1 MKIVKKKLE
10 PQQKKLMLIL
20 AAVAVALIA
29 VVVIGYIFTGDISCT
44 YTDTGLQVTN
54 SYINGVELAYEDM
67 DSVELRQSF
76 EFGVRGY
83 GFGSARLAMGVY
95 QNEEFEAY
103 TLYAYKSCDSVVLIR
118 SGEKVLVL
126 NCKTAEQTQTLYK
139 TLLEKVK

>member
-29 VVVIGYIFTGDISCT
+29 VVVIGYIFTGDISYT

>member
-29 VVVIGYIFTGDISCT
+29 VVVIGYIFTGDISYT

-54 SYINGVELAYEDM
+54 SYINGVELTYEDM

>member
-10 PQQKKLMLIL
+10 PKQKKLMLIL

-29 VVVIGYIFTGDISCT
+29 VAVIGYVFTGDISYT
-44 YTDTGLQVTN
+44 YTDTTLQVTN
-54 SYINGVELAYEDM
+54 SYISGVELAYEDM
-67 DSVELRQSF
+67 DSVELRQSYDY
-76 EFGVRGY
+76 GVRGY

-103 TLYAYKSCDSVVLIR
+103 TLYAYKSCDSVVLIH

-126 NCKTAEQTQTLYK
+126 NCKTAEETQSLYD
-139 TLLEKVK
+139 TLLAKIK

>member
-10 PQQKKLMLIL
+10 PKQKKLMLIL
-20 AAVAVALIA
+20 AAVAVVLIA
-29 VVVIGYIFTGDISCT
+29 VAVIGYVFTGDISYT

-54 SYINGVELAYEDM
+54 SYISGVELAYEDM

-103 TLYAYKSCDSVVLIR
+103 TLYAYKSCPSVVLIR
-118 SGEKVLVL
+118 SGEKVLVV
-126 NCKTAEQTQTLYK
+126 NCETAEQTQTLYQ

>member
-10 PQQKKLMLIL
+10 PKQKKQMLIL
-20 AAVAVALIA
+20 AAVALVCVAVA
-29 VVVIGYIFTGDISCT
+29 VVGYVFTGDITCT
-44 YTDTGLQVTN
+44 FTDTTLQVTN
-54 SYINGVELAYEDM
+54 SYTSGVELAYEDM

-83 GFGSARLAMGVY
+83 GFGSARLAMGAY
-95 QNEEFEAY
+95 QNDEFEAY
-103 TLYAYKSCDSVVLIR
+103 TLYAYKGCDSVVLIR

>member
-29 VVVIGYIFTGDISCT
+29 VVVIGYVFTGDISYT

-54 SYINGVELAYEDM
+54 SYINGVELTYEDM

>member
-20 AAVAVALIA
+20 AAVAAALIA
-29 VVVIGYIFTGDISCT
+29 VVVIGYIFTGDISYT

-76 EFGVRGY
+76 EYGTRGY

-126 NCKTAEQTQTLYK
+126 NCETAEQTQTLYK